1 MPTKKKPELLW
12 TRSDLFFGP
21 EGVSK
26 ISKPSPVIAAPAPVQ
41 SSRATH
47 ASSPSPSGADY
58 TVQEL
63 AKEWRLSPDKIRQI
77 FRNEP
82 GVVKLRDKDAGKKRK
97 RTYVSLRIP
106 REVAA
111 RVKQWLS

>member
-1 MPTKKKPELLW
+1 MPKRKKPTPLW
-12 TRSDLFFGP
+12 ARDDLFFGAD
-21 EGVSK
+21 GVSL
-26 ISKPSPVIAAPAPVQ
+26 ISRPSPLITIPASTP
-41 SSRATH
+41 SSRGTK
-47 ASSPSPSGADY
+47 SSVHSDGRDY

-63 AKEWRLSPDKIRQI
+63 AKEWNLSPDKIRQI

-82 GVVKLRDKDAGKKRK
+82 GVVKLRDKDATKKRK

-111 RVKQWLS
+111 RVKQRLS